1 MKYGNE
7 NLLLFLVV
15 FNTIM
20 LSWESFHV
28 HFTTLTR
35 IMSPCM
41 YKKSNFYY
49 IFDIQSLICKSS
61 LCMCI
66 YIVCF
71 DEPLYHLNHTTF
83 LTPTQPCLSTFIILL
98 CLMIMAFVM
107 SELQLVYP
115 KPWKTKYHWF
125 YTKGLRRW
133 KIKLSFPLS
142 WRLIKF

>member
-1 MKYGNE
+1 MLIWLHWLEYWVHVCITNRISIIYLIFKTQ
-7 NLLLFLVV
+7 LLKH
-15 FNTIM
+15 I
-20 LSWESFHV
+20 
-28 HFTTLTR
+28 
-35 IMSPCM
+35 
-41 YKKSNFYY
+41 
-49 IFDIQSLICKSS
+49 SS

-66 YIVCF
+66 CIVCF
-71 DEPLYHLNHTTF
+71 DEPLYSLNHTTF

-133 KIKLSFPLS
+133 KIKLSFLPS
-142 WRLIKF
+142 CRLIKFKDALRMTLNYVTFCVLPKFKYG